1 MHPFTVDSMHS
12 GLTEDHLGNIGP
24 PSPSL
29 KPENGPPS
37 SAVGA
42 ADFDTPTLKTAKYTT
57 GRGGIGNMAKN
68 DPEHPELARE
78 AQDVN
83 PPLSAQM
90 KKVGQFHTGIGMT
103 RIRGQIGS

>member
-1 MHPFTVDSMHS
+1 MNPFTVISKHPW
-12 GLTEDHLGNIGP
+12 LTEDLLGNIGP

-29 KPENGPPS
+29 KPANGLPNF
-37 SAVGA
+37 AVGA
-42 ADFDTPTLKTAKYTT
+42 GDFDTPTLKTAKYTT

-68 DPEHPELARE
+68 DPERPQLARE
-78 AQDVN
+78 AQDVD

-103 RIRGQIGS
+103 RIHGQIGS